1 VCGAST
7 AGAASIR
14 DTGDGAA
21 AEAVDDAAVEA
32 ADDVGACDGNERAI
46 MVPTA
51 AACAGASGAVDE
63 AALLD
68 LKI

>member
-7 AGAASIR
+7 AGVASIR

-21 AEAVDDAAVEA
+21 AEAADDAAVEA
-32 ADDVGACDGNERAI
+32 ADDVGACDGNEGVI
-46 MVPTA
+46 LVPTA
-51 AACAGASGAVDE
+51 AACADASGAGDE
-63 AALLD
+63 AAFLD